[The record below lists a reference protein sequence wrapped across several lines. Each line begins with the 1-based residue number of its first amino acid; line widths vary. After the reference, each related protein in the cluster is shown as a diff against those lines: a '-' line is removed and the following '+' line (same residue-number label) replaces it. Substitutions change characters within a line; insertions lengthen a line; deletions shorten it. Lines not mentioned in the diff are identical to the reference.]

1 MTVLT
6 ESARRLRTPRFAT
19 HLALVGVAAV
29 ALCAILGPLL
39 WSVSPTSSQGL
50 PFLGPS
56 SEHLLGTDVLGRDV
70 LSRVLHGGRTTL
82 LIALCATVISTA
94 AGLAIGTAAGLA
106 PARLGEILVRG
117 TDVIAVVPA
126 LLVLLVLAAGF
137 PGQNLAV
144 VVGVALVSVPF
155 ATRVVRGAT
164 TAVADTGYVEVAR
177 ARGDHQV
184 SVIRRDILPNITG
197 PVFADT
203 GTRFVAAIQLTA
215 AAGFLG
221 LGRGAPDPN
230 WGAMVSENLPG
241 IALTV
246 SPVLAPTILL
256 VMLSVSVNLL
266 ADRIQI
272 GMKR

>member
-1 MTVLT
+1 MTALT
-6 ESARRLRTPRFAT
+6 ESAGRLRTPRFAL
-19 HLALVGVAAV
+19 HLSLVGLATVT
-29 ALCAILGPLL
+29 LCAILGPLL
-39 WSVSPTSSQGL
+39 WLVSPTSSQDL

-94 AGLAIGTAAGLA
+94 AGLAIGTVAGLA

-155 ATRVVRGAT
+155 ATRVVRAAT
-164 TAVADTGYVEVAR
+164 RAVVDTGYVEVAR

-221 LGRGAPDPN
+221 LGRAAPDPN

-246 SPVLAPTILL
+246 SPVLAPTALL